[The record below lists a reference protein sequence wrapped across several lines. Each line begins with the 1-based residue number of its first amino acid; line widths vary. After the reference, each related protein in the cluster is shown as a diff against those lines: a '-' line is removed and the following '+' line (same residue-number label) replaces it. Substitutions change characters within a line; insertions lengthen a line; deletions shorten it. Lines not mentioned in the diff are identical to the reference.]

1 MSKKYVP
8 SFLKDS
14 LPSGPA
20 SVLSST
26 TDSNVLPVRERVN
39 DFPDAFQMK
48 KPKKDSNDSNDLFP
62 MSRKKTADFDAFTK
76 VKPLPEMDAFV
87 MNRRTDSNGSNS
99 SNSSNGLNDF
109 DAFGK
114 KPKKD
119 DFPMNKG
126 ERGER
131 RENSFDGPNEYDPFR
146 SKKHKENRHTS
157 VPPVIPSVSFAPGTL
172 ASLTARKA
180 TDDSS
185 KVTATSDDV
194 GNSFAAKFAQRMKII
209 EDPDFVPPPAI
220 VNVSSE
226 EEFPTLGFVASTK
239 KVTTWNLPSLSST
252 SLEEVVSVVI
262 EEKESAP
269 TEDVVVRKKKTQS
282 QSQDKKKKIPV
293 LRRKQVAVASTVLE
307 GEVFKPIEYDEDAFE
322 EDEWNQSDLD
332 EEEFF
337 HDSGDDDD
345 EEDELN
351 PNVYDDRR
359 HRDELY

>member
-26 TDSNVLPVRERVN
+26 TDSNIVSVRERTN

-48 KPKKDSNDSNDLFP
+48 KPKKESTDLFP
-62 MSRKKTADFDAFTK
+62 MSRKKTGDFDAFNK
-76 VKPLPEMDAFV
+76 IKPLPEVDAFS
-87 MNRRTDSNGSNS
+87 MNRRTGANGSNDHNAS
-99 SNSSNGLNDF
+99 NDF
-109 DAFGK
+109 DAFSK
-114 KPKKD
+114 KPKRD

-126 ERGER
+126 ER
-131 RENSFDGPNEYDPFR
+131 RENSSDEYDPFR
-146 SKKHKENRHTS
+146 SKKHKENRHTTA
-157 VPPVIPSVSFAPGTL
+157 PPVIPTVSFVPGTL
-172 ASLTARKA
+172 ASLTARKP
-180 TDDSS
+180 TDSN
-185 KVTATSDDV
+185 VE
-194 GNSFAAKFAQRMKII
+194 GNKLTEDAGSSFAAKFAQRMKII

-226 EEFPTLGFVASTK
+226 EEFPTLGFAPPTK
-239 KVTTWNLPSLSST
+239 LVTAWNIPSLSVIAPPV
-252 SLEEVVSVVI
+252 EEIIPVLT
-262 EEKESAP
+262 EEKESTSIEEP
-269 TEDVVVRKKKTQS
+269 VVRKKKS

-293 LRRKQVAVASTVLE
+293 LRRKQTAVASTVLE

-322 EDEWNQSDLD
+322 EDEWNQSDID

-337 HDSGDDDD
+337 HDSGDEDD